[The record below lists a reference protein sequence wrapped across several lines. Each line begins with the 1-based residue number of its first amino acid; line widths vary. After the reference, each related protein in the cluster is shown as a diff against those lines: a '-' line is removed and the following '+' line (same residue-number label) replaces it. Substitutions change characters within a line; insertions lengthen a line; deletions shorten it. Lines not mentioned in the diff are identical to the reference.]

1 MAKTSPTQKAGALLK
16 RLGYLVT
23 ITEKW
28 NAFAKIRQ
36 DAWGFVDLIAIKE
49 GCKPLYLQVTSWGGT
64 TDRYNKIVTGG
75 DDKLSETRLA
85 AAKILCSSSS
95 AQVEVWGF
103 KPGRTPRTKDNLKR
117 VRITYGE
124 DGFSRYEQTCNSS
137 DMRPA
142 K

>member
-1 MAKTSPTQKAGALLK
+1 MSQQSPTQKAGALLR

-23 ITEKW
+23 ITERW

-49 GCKPLYLQVTSWGGT
+49 RCKPLYLQVTSWGNT

-75 DDKLSETRLA
+75 DDKLKETRLA

-95 AQVEVWGF
+95 AQVEIWGF
-103 KPGRTPRTKDNLKR
+103 KPGRTGRTKNNLKR
-117 VRITYGE
+117 VRVTYDDS
-124 DGFSRYEQTCNSS
+124 DGFSRYEKECHSS
-137 DMRPA
+137 DLTQQ
-142 K
+142 